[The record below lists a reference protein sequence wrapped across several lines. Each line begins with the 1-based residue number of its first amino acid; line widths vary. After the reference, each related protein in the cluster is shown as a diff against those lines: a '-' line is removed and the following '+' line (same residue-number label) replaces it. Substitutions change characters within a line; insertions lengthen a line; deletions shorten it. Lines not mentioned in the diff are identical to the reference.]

1 MYWKE
6 VRDANLWKKIQLSF
20 LEAMGIFVFTIFIG
34 ILNAIDLVDFTQAEL
49 LFHLH
54 SGVIGWISLSA
65 VTLLVWYFTGERD
78 LDEESLI
85 MANNVLK
92 YMRIVVPIYVAFFY
106 LGFTLANGEDLF
118 RIIPGGSGSDG
129 YYILLVIGALAA
141 SGGFL
146 FSVYFGYL
154 ELSKIDVKTTPH
166 YLFLGALITSTY
178 GGIFGMILEVQNLI
192 GESLFDVDA
201 GQDGTAAH
209 AAAMEAGYLF
219 MLIAAVLEWQ
229 VIGEHLGKISRS
241 GYIQTFALFFAGLTV
256 SIGAGFNLEPLLMLN
271 LPLVL
276 LGFGLFVGRILVKI
290 DPKSIRSTQP
300 DRFYIPAALAMA
312 FSVGFFL
319 YLINTILGGKDP
331 NDLFDS
337 PWFIG
342 LALTNIHLLFV
353 GGATGVIFS
362 CIMVAF
368 KDADET
374 AKIFE
379 NIGFVFMYIG
389 LLGFAITLIYRG
401 DLLEDGDP
409 DGDDVRTDIAAVM
422 GIGLYLLL
430 HALISRYLRI
440 ARSS

>member
-6 VRDANLWKKIQLSF
+6 VRDADLWKKIQLSF

-78 LDEESLI
+78 LEEESLT

-92 YMRIVVPIYVAFFY
+92 YMRIVIPIYVAFFY

-146 FSVYFGYL
+146 FTVYFGYL
-154 ELSKIDVKTTPH
+154 ELSKIGVKTTPH

-192 GESLFDVDA
+192 GESLFDVDG

-229 VIGEHLGKISRS
+229 VIGEHLGKISRG
-241 GYIQTFALFFAGLTV
+241 GYIQTFAFFFAGLTV

-271 LPLVL
+271 LPLLL
-276 LGFGLFVGRILVKI
+276 LGFGLFVGRILTKI

-300 DRFYIPAALAMA
+300 DRFYIPAALAMT
-312 FSVGFFL
+312 FSVVFFL
-319 YLINTILGGKDP
+319 YLVNTILGGKDP

-342 LALTNIHLLFV
+342 LALTNIHFLFV
-353 GGATGVIFS
+353 GGATGVIFT

-379 NIGFVFMYIG
+379 NIGFILMYIG

-401 DLLEDGDP
+401 DLLEDRDP
-409 DGDDVRTDIAAVM
+409 DGDDVRTDVAALM
-422 GIGLYLLL
+422 GIGLYLIL
-430 HALISRYLRI
+430 HALISRYLKI